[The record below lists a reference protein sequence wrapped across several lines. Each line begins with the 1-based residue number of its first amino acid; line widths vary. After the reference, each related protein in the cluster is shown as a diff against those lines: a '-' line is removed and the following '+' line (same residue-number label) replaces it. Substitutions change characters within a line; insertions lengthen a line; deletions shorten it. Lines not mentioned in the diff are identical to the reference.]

1 MQKNGRWSRREFL
14 SRGAAGAVTGAWL
27 AGAVLSE
34 HPEPAPIP
42 SAREMLVRTLGTTGI
57 KVPIVS
63 MGVMNAEVPD
73 LVMRAYEKG
82 IRLLDTSA
90 YYQRGRNEEMI
101 GTVLKQLNARKDVVI
116 QTKVYLPHG
125 RRSLP
130 PEQAKAFYLKTAE
143 ESLKRLRTDYVD
155 ILLSHSVDDV
165 GWLNNPGVLEALR
178 LLKKQG
184 KARFIGFSTH
194 QNMVECI
201 RDATRSAA
209 YDVILTMFNYTLW
222 DDLDL
227 TAALQAAQA
236 KGIGLVA
243 MKTQCPQYGGHW
255 DSLPA
260 AKLPYY
266 RGRIMHPAVLKWVL
280 RHPFITTA
288 IPGFTTF
295 EQIEDDLSVAYD
307 LEYTDE
313 ERKFLEARKVTLA
326 FGYCR
331 QCAGCVAQCA
341 RRVDIPTLMRVHMYS
356 RCYGNLT
363 HARQTLEDI
372 EVGRTLRE
380 CAACRQCSVQCRSG
394 IDVARRLGELLE
406 IFG

>member
-1 MQKNGRWSRREFL
+1 MKNNDRWSRRQFL
-14 SRGAAGAVTGAWL
+14 SLGAAGAVTGAWL
-27 AGAVLSE
+27 VGAPFPQPTAVG
-34 HPEPAPIP
+34 PAP
-42 SAREMLVRTLGTTGI
+42 SAGKMLVRTLGATGI

-73 LVMRAYEKG
+73 LIKRAYEKG

-101 GTVLKQLNARKDVVI
+101 GTVLKQLDARKDVVI

-130 PEQAKAFYLKTAE
+130 PEQAKAFYLKTAD
-143 ESLKRLRTDYVD
+143 ESLKRLQTDHVD
-155 ILLSHSVDDV
+155 ILLSHSVEET
-165 GWLNNPGVLEALR
+165 GWLNNAGVLEALR
-178 LLKKQG
+178 LLKQQG

-194 QNMVECI
+194 QNMAECI

-209 YDVILTMFNYTLW
+209 YDVILTMFNYTQW
-222 DDLDL
+222 DDVELI
-227 TAALQAAQA
+227 AALQGAHA

-255 DSLPA
+255 SSVPA

-266 RGRIMHPAVLKWVL
+266 RGNIMHPAVLKWVL

-295 EQIEDDLSVAYD
+295 TQIEDDLPVAYD
-307 LEYTDE
+307 LEYTAE
-313 ERKFLEARKVTLA
+313 ERKFLEERKVTL
-326 FGYCR
+326 
-331 QCAGCVAQCA
+331 
-341 RRVDIPTLMRVHMYS
+341 M
-356 RCYGNLT
+356 
-363 HARQTLEDI
+363 
-372 EVGRTLRE
+372 
-380 CAACRQCSVQCRSG
+380 
-394 IDVARRLGELLE
+394 
-406 IFG
+406 